1 MRRIAPAIV
10 GIGICILFVL
20 IALSLALSVD
30 VTRMTKDEL
39 RSLIDKGDVVVVD
52 VRIGRDWKSS
62 EFKIHTAV
70 REDLG
75 QVASWA
81 NKYSKD
87 KTLVLYCA

>member
-10 GIGICILFVL
+10 GIGICTALVL
-20 IALSLALSVD
+20 TTLSSALSED

-39 RSLIDKGDVVVVD
+39 RSLIDKADVIVVD
-52 VRIGRDWKSS
+52 VRTGRDWKSG
-62 EFKIHTAV
+62 EFKIHKAV
-70 REDLG
+70 REEPD